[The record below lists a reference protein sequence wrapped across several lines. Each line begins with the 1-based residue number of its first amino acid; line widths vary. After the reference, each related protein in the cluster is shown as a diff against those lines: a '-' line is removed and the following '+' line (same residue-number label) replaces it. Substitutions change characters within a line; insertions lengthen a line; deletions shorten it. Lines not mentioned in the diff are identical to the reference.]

1 MLSNWGLWCEALRK
15 MFVGNYY
22 SFLFVRNYYS
32 FSRAPHHPSFPVELC
47 RKELRQFEVKGNNL
61 VLTSKPTE
69 LGFLYL
75 ANGDGKDGP
84 LQPPTPPSPLTF
96 LQGWN
101 RHCIVGMGWVGGYL
115 NCWLWYNADIISLI
129 MMLALMMMLML
140 IMWWVWAQFEVE
152 GAAALF
158 QLCRGNL
165 IFPTRNSK
173 TMTTMTIMTIR
184 KIMIIISIS

>member
-1 MLSNWGLWCEALRK
+1 

-84 LQPPTPPSPLTF
+84 PNPP
-96 LQGWN
+96 
-101 RHCIVGMGWVGGYL
+101 
-115 NCWLWYNADIISLI
+115 
-129 MMLALMMMLML
+129 
-140 IMWWVWAQFEVE
+140 
-152 GAAALF
+152 
-158 QLCRGNL
+158 
-165 IFPTRNSK
+165 FPTYFLAGVEQTLQSGYGLGW
-173 TMTTMTIMTIR
+173 IGGQ
-184 KIMIIISIS
+184 

>member
-1 MLSNWGLWCEALRK
+1 MMLFIVNLRQMLSNWGLWCEALRK

-22 SFLFVRNYYS
+22 SFLFVHNYYS

-84 LQPPTPPSPLTF
+84 QQPPLPHLLSCRGGTDTAK
-96 LQGWN
+96 W
-101 RHCIVGMGWVGGYL
+101 VWVGL
-115 NCWLWYNADIISLI
+115 DWWSMKTV
-129 MMLALMMMLML
+129 MMLAL

-173 TMTTMTIMTIR
+173 TMTTMTIMTKEPCLFQDLALHWLTGGLR
-184 KIMIIISIS
+184 